1 MAFYI
6 GINKTSQDQT
16 TARYQFASGGRIG
29 SFEIEKATGQVTL
42 IDEMPD
48 DTAGHHFERAAVKIM
63 RAWRAGHLPDFAEWT
78 S

>member
-6 GINKTSQDQT
+6 AINKTSQDET
-16 TARYQFASGGRIG
+16 TVRYQFASGARIG

-48 DTAGHHFERAAVKIM
+48 DTAGRHFERAAVKIM
-63 RAWRAGHLPDFAEWT
+63 RAWKAGEMPDFAEWA